1 MNKTINYFVLLWQ
14 FYLRATRTTAFLSK
28 ESWSRRFQKSA
39 VCQHTFKTMQLC
51 QNAIFSITGAD
62 RQNFN
67 SVMTKNL
74 IHNNKVIIFQF
85 FFFFFFFFQSVL
97 SIIEGHFPAGTSV
110 NTLAQFA
117 QGYNAGENISELII
131 TLPRTFN

>member
-74 IHNNKVIIFQF
+74 IHNNKVIIIPF
-85 FFFFFFFFQSVL
+85 FFFFFFSQCYPL
-97 SIIEGHFPAGTSV
+97 SRATSQLERLSTRWLNSLKDTTQV
-110 NTLAQFA
+110 R
-117 QGYNAGENISELII
+117 I
-131 TLPRTFN
+131 